1 MRIVIIGVGK
11 VGMTLTEYLSVE
23 GNDVTL
29 IDVDQETIDNAVNSF
44 DVNGIVGNGVSFSV
58 QQEAGV
64 SHADVVIATTYSDEI
79 NMLCC
84 LVAKKIGVRHTVARI
99 RDPEYSRQFSFML
112 GEMGL
117 DMIVNPELETAREIS
132 RLLRYPY
139 AIRIDTF
146 AKGKVDLAEMKIA
159 PDSPLD
165 GIQISDIQR
174 KLQVRILVCA
184 VQHGETVY
192 IPRGDN
198 VLYAGDRIHF
208 TASHRDMNTFFRKMG
223 SFHHKLKSVFIVGGG
238 RIAYYLALQ
247 LIDLGMNVKIV
258 EKDEARAKFLKESL
272 PKAQIILGDGTDQ
285 TLLAEENFADAD
297 ASVAATGID
306 EENIILSIFAIQQR
320 IDKVITK
327 ISKTTLTNLLEA
339 VGLDSVVT
347 PKLFTA
353 NLILSY
359 IRALQSTAGGS
370 VQTLY
375 KLVENRVEAL
385 EFHVEKQSAVT
396 SKTLRELN
404 LKKDLLICC
413 IIRKN
418 NIIFPGGDDAI
429 QPGDN
434 VIVTTTNE
442 KLTDLED
449 ILK

>member
-11 VGMTLTEYLSVE
+11 VGMTLTEYLSAE

-29 IDVDQETIDNAVNSF
+29 IDTDQEIIDNAVNSF
-44 DVNGIVGNGVSFSV
+44 DVNGIMGNGVNFSV

-64 SHADVVIATTYSDEI
+64 AHADVVIATTYSDEI

-132 RLLRYPY
+132 RLIRYPY

-165 GIQISDIQR
+165 GMQISDIQR

-184 VQHGETVY
+184 VQHGDTVY

-198 VLYAGDRIHF
+198 VLYAGDHIHF
-208 TASHRDMNTFFRKMG
+208 TASHRDLNAFFRKIG
-223 SFHHKLKSVFIVGGG
+223 AFHHKLKNVFIVGGG
-238 RIAYYLALQ
+238 RIAYYLARQ

-258 EKDEARAKFLKESL
+258 EKDEARCKFLKESL
-272 PKAQIILGDGTDQ
+272 PKAQIVLGDGTDQ

-297 ASVAATGID
+297 ASIAATGID

-327 ISKTTLTNLLEA
+327 IRKTTLTDLLEA

-375 KLVENRVEAL
+375 KLVENQVEAL
-385 EFHVEKQSAVT
+385 EFHVEKESAVT
-396 SKTLRELN
+396 AKPLRDLN

-413 IIRKN
+413 IIRKS
-418 NIIFPGGDDAI
+418 NIIFPGGDDVI

-434 VIVTTTNE
+434 VIVTTTSE

>member
-11 VGMTLTEYLSVE
+11 VGMTLTEFLSVE

-29 IDVDQETIDNAVNSF
+29 IDVDQETIDHAVNSF
-44 DVNGIVGNGVSFSV
+44 DVNGIVGNGVSFTV
-58 QQEAGV
+58 QEEAGV

-99 RDPEYSRQFSFML
+99 RDPDYSRQFSFLL

-159 PDSPLD
+159 AASPLD

-184 VQHGETVY
+184 VQHGDQVY

-198 VLYAGDRIHF
+198 VLYAGDHIHF
-208 TASHRDMNTFFRKMG
+208 TASHRDLNAFFRKMG
-223 SFHHKLKSVFIVGGG
+223 SFHHKLKNIFIVGGG

-258 EKDEARAKFLKESL
+258 EKDEARCKLLKERL
-272 PKAQIILGDGTDQ
+272 PKAQIVLGDGTDQ

-327 ISKTTLTNLLEA
+327 ISKTTLTDLLEA

-359 IRALQSTAGGS
+359 IRALQSTTGGS
-370 VQTLY
+370 VETLY
-375 KLVENRVEAL
+375 KLVENQVEAL
-385 EFHVEKQSAVT
+385 EFRVEKPNAVT
-396 SKTLRELN
+396 GKTLRDLN
-404 LKKDLLICC
+404 LKKGLLICC

-418 NIIFPGGDDAI
+418 NIIFPGGDDMI

-434 VIVTTTNE
+434 VIVTTTSE

>member
-208 TASHRDMNTFFRKMG
+208 TASHRDMNAFFRKMG

-327 ISKTTLTNLLEA
+327 ISKTTLTDLLEA

-418 NIIFPGGDDAI
+418 NIIFPGGDDVI

>member
-11 VGMTLTEYLSVE
+11 VGMTLTEYLSAE

-29 IDVDQETIDNAVNSF
+29 IDTDQEIIDNAVNSF
-44 DVNGIVGNGVSFSV
+44 DVNGIMGNGVNFSV

-64 SHADVVIATTYSDEI
+64 AHADVVIATTYSDEI

-132 RLLRYPY
+132 RLIRYPY

-165 GIQISDIQR
+165 GMQISDIQR

-184 VQHGETVY
+184 VQHGDTVY

-198 VLYAGDRIHF
+198 VLYAGDHIHF
-208 TASHRDMNTFFRKMG
+208 TASHRDLNAFFRKMG
-223 SFHHKLKSVFIVGGG
+223 AFHHKLKNVFIVGGG
-238 RIAYYLALQ
+238 RIAYYLARQ

-258 EKDEARAKFLKESL
+258 EKDEARCKFLKESL
-272 PKAQIILGDGTDQ
+272 PKAQIVLGDGTDQ

-297 ASVAATGID
+297 ASIAATGID

-327 ISKTTLTNLLEA
+327 ISKTTLTDLLEA

-375 KLVENRVEAL
+375 KLVENQVEAL
-385 EFHVEKQSAVT
+385 EFHVEKESAVT
-396 SKTLRELN
+396 AKPLRDLN

-413 IIRKN
+413 IIRKS
-418 NIIFPGGDDAI
+418 NIIFPGGDDVI

-434 VIVTTTNE
+434 VIVTTTSE
-442 KLTDLED
+442 KLTDLEN

>member
-11 VGMTLTEYLSVE
+11 VGMTLTEYLSAE

-29 IDVDQETIDNAVNSF
+29 IDTDQEIIDNAVNSF
-44 DVNGIVGNGVSFSV
+44 DVNGIMGNGVNFSV

-64 SHADVVIATTYSDEI
+64 AHADVVIATTYSDEI

-165 GIQISDIQR
+165 GMQISDIQR

-184 VQHGETVY
+184 VQHGDTVY

-198 VLYAGDRIHF
+198 VLYAGDHIHF
-208 TASHRDMNTFFRKMG
+208 TASHRDLNAFFRKMG
-223 SFHHKLKSVFIVGGG
+223 AFHHKLKNVFIVGGG
-238 RIAYYLALQ
+238 RIAYYLARQ

-258 EKDEARAKFLKESL
+258 EKDEARCKFLKESL
-272 PKAQIILGDGTDQ
+272 PKAQIVLGDGTDQ

-297 ASVAATGID
+297 ASIAATGID

-327 ISKTTLTNLLEA
+327 ISKTTLTDLLEA

-375 KLVENRVEAL
+375 KLVENQVEAL
-385 EFHVEKQSAVT
+385 EFHVEKESAVT
-396 SKTLRELN
+396 AKPLRDLN

-413 IIRKN
+413 IIRKS
-418 NIIFPGGDDAI
+418 NIIFPGGDDVI

-434 VIVTTTNE
+434 VIVTTTSE
-442 KLTDLED
+442 KLTDLEN

>member
-11 VGMTLTEYLSVE
+11 VGMTLTEYLSAE

-29 IDVDQETIDNAVNSF
+29 IDVDQEIIDNAVNSF
-44 DVNGIVGNGVSFSV
+44 DVNGIVGNGVNFSV
-58 QQEAGV
+58 QEEAGV
-64 SHADVVIATTYSDEI
+64 AHADVVIATTYSDEI

-159 PDSPLD
+159 PDAPLD
-165 GIQISDIQR
+165 GMQISDIPR
-174 KLQVRILVCA
+174 KLQVRLLVCA
-184 VQHGETVY
+184 VQHGDTVY

-198 VLYAGDRIHF
+198 VLYAGDHIHF
-208 TASHRDMNTFFRKMG
+208 TASHRDLNAFFRKVG
-223 SFHHKLKSVFIVGGG
+223 AFHHKLKNIFIVGGG
-238 RIAYYLALQ
+238 RIAYYLARQ

-258 EKDEARAKFLKESL
+258 EKDEARCKFLKESL
-272 PKAQIILGDGTDQ
+272 PKAKIVLGDGTDQ

-297 ASVAATGID
+297 ASIAATGID

-327 ISKTTLTNLLEA
+327 ISKTTLTDLLEA

-375 KLVENRVEAL
+375 KLVENQVEAL
-385 EFHVEKQSAVT
+385 EFHVGKESAVT
-396 SKTLRELN
+396 AKPLRDLN

-413 IIRKN
+413 IIRKS
-418 NIIFPGGDDAI
+418 NIIFPGGDDII

>member
-11 VGMTLTEYLSVE
+11 VGMTLTEYLSAE

-29 IDVDQETIDNAVNSF
+29 IDTDQEIIDNAVNSF
-44 DVNGIVGNGVSFSV
+44 DVNGIMGNGVNFSV

-64 SHADVVIATTYSDEI
+64 AHADVVIATTYSDEI

-165 GIQISDIQR
+165 GMQISDIQR

-184 VQHGETVY
+184 VQHGDTVY

-198 VLYAGDRIHF
+198 VLYAGDHIHF
-208 TASHRDMNTFFRKMG
+208 TASHRDLNAFFRKMG
-223 SFHHKLKSVFIVGGG
+223 AFHHKLKNVFIVGGG
-238 RIAYYLALQ
+238 RIAYYLARQ

-258 EKDEARAKFLKESL
+258 EKDEARCKFLKESL
-272 PKAQIILGDGTDQ
+272 PKAQIVLGDGTDQ
-285 TLLAEENFADAD
+285 TLLAEENFADTD
-297 ASVAATGID
+297 ASIAATGID

-327 ISKTTLTNLLEA
+327 ISKTTLTDLLEA

-375 KLVENRVEAL
+375 KLVENQVEAL
-385 EFHVEKQSAVT
+385 EFHVEKESAVT
-396 SKTLRELN
+396 AKPLRDLN

-413 IIRKN
+413 IIRKS
-418 NIIFPGGDDAI
+418 NIIFPGGDDVI

-434 VIVTTTNE
+434 VIVTTTSE

>member
-11 VGMTLTEYLSVE
+11 VGMTLTEYLSAE

-29 IDVDQETIDNAVNSF
+29 IDTDQEIIDNAVNSF
-44 DVNGIVGNGVSFSV
+44 DVNGIMGNGVNFSV

-64 SHADVVIATTYSDEI
+64 AHADVVIATTYSDEI

-165 GIQISDIQR
+165 GMQISDIQR

-184 VQHGETVY
+184 VQHGDTVY

-198 VLYAGDRIHF
+198 VLYAGDHIHF
-208 TASHRDMNTFFRKMG
+208 TASHRDLNAFFRKMG
-223 SFHHKLKSVFIVGGG
+223 AFHHKLKNVFIVGGG
-238 RIAYYLALQ
+238 RIAYYLARQ

-258 EKDEARAKFLKESL
+258 EKDEARCKFLKESL
-272 PKAQIILGDGTDQ
+272 PKAQIVLGDGTDQ

-297 ASVAATGID
+297 ASIAATGID

-327 ISKTTLTNLLEA
+327 ISKTTLTDLLEA

-375 KLVENRVEAL
+375 KLVENQVEAL
-385 EFHVEKQSAVT
+385 EFHVEKESAVT
-396 SKTLRELN
+396 AKPLRDLN

-413 IIRKN
+413 IIRKS
-418 NIIFPGGDDAI
+418 NIIFPGGDDVI

-434 VIVTTTNE
+434 VIVTTTSE

>member
-11 VGMTLTEYLSVE
+11 VGMTLTEYLSAE

-29 IDVDQETIDNAVNSF
+29 IDTDQEIIDNAVNSF
-44 DVNGIVGNGVSFSV
+44 DVNGIMGNGVNFSV

-64 SHADVVIATTYSDEI
+64 AHADVVIATTYSDEI

-165 GIQISDIQR
+165 GMQISDIQR

-184 VQHGETVY
+184 VQHGDTVY

-198 VLYAGDRIHF
+198 VLYAGDHIHF
-208 TASHRDMNTFFRKMG
+208 TASHRDLNAFFRKMG
-223 SFHHKLKSVFIVGGG
+223 AFHHKLKNVFIVGGG
-238 RIAYYLALQ
+238 RIAYYLARQ

-258 EKDEARAKFLKESL
+258 EKDEARCKFLKESL
-272 PKAQIILGDGTDQ
+272 PKAQIVLGDGTDQ
-285 TLLAEENFADAD
+285 TLLAEENFADTD
-297 ASVAATGID
+297 ASIAATGID

-327 ISKTTLTNLLEA
+327 ISKTTLTDLLEA

-375 KLVENRVEAL
+375 KLVENQVEAL
-385 EFHVEKQSAVT
+385 EFHVEKESAVT
-396 SKTLRELN
+396 AKPLRDLN

-413 IIRKN
+413 IIRKS
-418 NIIFPGGDDAI
+418 NIIFPGGDDVI

-434 VIVTTTNE
+434 VIVTTTSE
-442 KLTDLED
+442 KLTDLEN

>member
-11 VGMTLTEYLSVE
+11 VGMTLTEYLSAE

-29 IDVDQETIDNAVNSF
+29 IDTDQEIIDNAVNSF
-44 DVNGIVGNGVSFSV
+44 DVNGIMGNGVNFSV

-165 GIQISDIQR
+165 GMQISDIQR

-184 VQHGETVY
+184 VQHGDTVY

-198 VLYAGDRIHF
+198 VLYAGDHIHF
-208 TASHRDMNTFFRKMG
+208 TASHRDLNAFFRKMG
-223 SFHHKLKSVFIVGGG
+223 AFHHKLKNVFIVGGG
-238 RIAYYLALQ
+238 RIAYYLARQ

-258 EKDEARAKFLKESL
+258 EKDEARCKFLKESL
-272 PKAQIILGDGTDQ
+272 PKAQIVLGDGTDQ
-285 TLLAEENFADAD
+285 TLLAEENFADTD
-297 ASVAATGID
+297 ASIAATGID

-327 ISKTTLTNLLEA
+327 ISKTTLTDLLEA

-375 KLVENRVEAL
+375 KLVENQVEAL
-385 EFHVEKQSAVT
+385 EFHVEKESAVT
-396 SKTLRELN
+396 AKPLRDLN

-413 IIRKN
+413 IIRKS
-418 NIIFPGGDDAI
+418 NIIFPGGDDVI

-434 VIVTTTNE
+434 VIVTTTSE

>member
-11 VGMTLTEYLSVE
+11 VGMTLTEYLSAE

-29 IDVDQETIDNAVNSF
+29 IDTDQEIIDNAVNSF
-44 DVNGIVGNGVSFSV
+44 DVNGIVGNGVNFSV

-64 SHADVVIATTYSDEI
+64 AHTDVVIATTYSDEI

-165 GIQISDIQR
+165 GMQISDIPR

-184 VQHGETVY
+184 VQHGDTVY

-198 VLYAGDRIHF
+198 VLYAGDHIHF
-208 TASHRDMNTFFRKMG
+208 TASHRDLNAFFRKVG
-223 SFHHKLKSVFIVGGG
+223 AFHHKLKNIFIVGGG
-238 RIAYYLALQ
+238 RIAYYLSRQ
-247 LIDLGMNVKIV
+247 LIDLGMNVKII
-258 EKDEARAKFLKESL
+258 EKDEARCKFLKESL
-272 PKAQIILGDGTDQ
+272 PKAQIVLGDGTDQ

-297 ASVAATGID
+297 ASIAATGID

-327 ISKTTLTNLLEA
+327 ISKTTLTDLLEA

-385 EFHVEKQSAVT
+385 EFHVGKESAVT
-396 SKTLRELN
+396 AKPLRDLN

-413 IIRKN
+413 IIRKS
-418 NIIFPGGDDAI
+418 NIIFPGGDDVI

>member
-11 VGMTLTEYLSVE
+11 VGMTLTEYLSAE

-29 IDVDQETIDNAVNSF
+29 IDTDQEIIDNAVNSF
-44 DVNGIVGNGVSFSV
+44 DVNGIMGNGVNFSV

-64 SHADVVIATTYSDEI
+64 AHADVVIATTYSDEI

-165 GIQISDIQR
+165 GMQISDIQR

-184 VQHGETVY
+184 VQHGDTVY

-198 VLYAGDRIHF
+198 VLYAGDHIHF
-208 TASHRDMNTFFRKMG
+208 TASHRDLNAFFRKMG
-223 SFHHKLKSVFIVGGG
+223 AFHHKLKNVFIVGGG
-238 RIAYYLALQ
+238 RNAYYLARQ
-247 LIDLGMNVKIV
+247 LVDLGVNVTID
-258 EKDEARAKFLKESL
+258 EKDEARCKFLKESL
-272 PKAQIILGDGTDQ
+272 PKAQIVLGDGTDQ
-285 TLLAEENFADAD
+285 TLLAEENFADTD
-297 ASVAATGID
+297 ASIAATGID

-327 ISKTTLTNLLEA
+327 ISKTTLTDLLEA

-375 KLVENRVEAL
+375 KLVENQVEAL
-385 EFHVEKQSAVT
+385 EFHVEKESAVT
-396 SKTLRELN
+396 AKPLRDLN

-413 IIRKN
+413 IIRKS
-418 NIIFPGGDDAI
+418 NIIFPGGDDVI

-434 VIVTTTNE
+434 VIVTTTSE

>member
-11 VGMTLTEYLSVE
+11 VGMTLTEFLSVE

-29 IDVDQETIDNAVNSF
+29 IDVDQEIIDNAVNSF
-44 DVNGIVGNGVSFSV
+44 DVNGIVGNGVSFTV
-58 QQEAGV
+58 QEEAGV

-99 RDPEYSRQFSFML
+99 RDPDYSRQFSFLL

-159 PDSPLD
+159 AGSPLD
-165 GIQISDIQR
+165 GIQISDIPR

-184 VQHGETVY
+184 VQHGDQVY

-198 VLYAGDRIHF
+198 VLYAGDHIHF
-208 TASHRDMNTFFRKMG
+208 TASHRDLNAFFRKMG
-223 SFHHKLKSVFIVGGG
+223 SFHHKLKNVFIVGGG

-258 EKDEARAKFLKESL
+258 EKDEARCKLLKERL
-272 PKAQIILGDGTDQ
+272 PKAQIVLGDGTDQ
-285 TLLAEENFADAD
+285 NLLAEENFGDAD

-327 ISKTTLTNLLEA
+327 ISKTTLTDLLEA

-359 IRALQSTAGGS
+359 IRALQSTTGGS
-370 VQTLY
+370 VETLY

-385 EFHVEKQSAVT
+385 EFRVEKPNAVT
-396 SKTLRELN
+396 GKTLRNLN
-404 LKKDLLICC
+404 LKKGLLICC

-418 NIIFPGGDDAI
+418 NIIFPGGDDMI

-434 VIVTTTNE
+434 VIVTTTSE